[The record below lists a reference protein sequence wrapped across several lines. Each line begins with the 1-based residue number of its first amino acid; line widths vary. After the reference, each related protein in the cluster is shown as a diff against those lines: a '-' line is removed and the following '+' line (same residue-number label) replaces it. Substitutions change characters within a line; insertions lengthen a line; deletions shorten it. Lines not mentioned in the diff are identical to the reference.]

1 VKTTTGKAKDKKI
14 KKVPSGCPRCSSPIN
29 ESQCMSHRAHN
40 ERNISSLMI
49 YRSITPIS
57 SFNKNKDFKKIDD
70 LLGLLPEQWL
80 SHAHM
85 P

>member
-1 VKTTTGKAKDKKI
+1 
-14 KKVPSGCPRCSSPIN
+14 
-29 ESQCMSHRAHN
+29 
-40 ERNISSLMI
+40 MI

>member
-1 VKTTTGKAKDKKI
+1 
-14 KKVPSGCPRCSSPIN
+14 
-29 ESQCMSHRAHN
+29 
-40 ERNISSLMI
+40 MI

-85 P
+85 PLYTFCLQISVLKNILASVVWFPAKIFNKNTISLDLLAILT